1 MRRGCFVDSEF
12 SFCSKTCRIKK
23 ELALCADFQPAGKR
37 YPAAECV
44 AELADNI
51 KAAVG
56 RLNNMMNNLFVD
68 ARPDDLLRKKKSF
81 EELLA
86 EHEDRA
92 GDNSAYPES
101 KSNSGLGELE
111 SSSGGDPAELEDI
124 TEDNSAYLDS
134 KSDSRSSELES
145 SSGGNPA
152 ELEGKAEDNVVD
164 FDGKSDSSP
173 SNLNS
178 SPGDNSA
185 YLGGKGDKS
194 DADD

>member
-1 MRRGCFVDSEF
+1 MEKDCFNCKHYNKLRYMRRGCFVDSEF

-23 ELALCADFQPAGKR
+23 ELAICADFQPAGKR

-68 ARPDDLLRKKKSF
+68 ARPDDLLRKQKSF

-86 EHEDRA
+86 ELEDKAGNNVADLDSKSDSRSGELKSSSGGDPSEHEDRA

-101 KSNSGLGELE
+101 KSNSRLGELE
-111 SSSGGDPAELEDI
+111 SSSGN
-124 TEDNSAYLDS
+124 NSAY
-134 KSDSRSSELES
+134 
-145 SSGGNPA
+145 
-152 ELEGKAEDNVVD
+152 V
-164 FDGKSDSSP
+164 
-173 SNLNS
+173 
-178 SPGDNSA
+178 
-185 YLGGKGDKS
+185 GGKGDKS
-194 DADD
+194 DSDD

>member
-86 EHEDRA
+86 ERAALPGSISDDAAAEHEDRA
-92 GDNSAYPES
+92 GDNSV
-101 KSNSGLGELE
+101 
-111 SSSGGDPAELEDI
+111 
-124 TEDNSAYLDS
+124 YLDS
-134 KSDSRSSELES
+134 KSDSRSGDLKS
-145 SSGGNPA
+145 SPSGNPA
-152 ELEGKAEDNVVD
+152 ELE
-164 FDGKSDSSP
+164 S
-173 SNLNS
+173 
-178 SPGDNSA
+178 
-185 YLGGKGDKS
+185 KGDKS

>member
-1 MRRGCFVDSEF
+1 MEKDCFNCKHYNKLRYMRRGCFVDSEF

-86 EHEDRA
+86 ERAALPGSISDDAAAEHEDRA
-92 GDNSAYPES
+92 GDNSVSLES
-101 KSNSGLGELE
+101 KSNSRLGELE
-111 SSSGGDPAELEDI
+111 SSSGGNPAELESKAG
-124 TEDNSAYLDS
+124 DNSAYLDS
-134 KSDSRSSELES
+134 KSDSRSGDLKS
-145 SSGGNPA
+145 SPSGNPA
-152 ELEGKAEDNVVD
+152 ELE
-164 FDGKSDSSP
+164 S
-173 SNLNS
+173 
-178 SPGDNSA
+178 
-185 YLGGKGDKS
+185 KGDKS

>member
-23 ELALCADFQPAGKR
+23 ELAICADFQPAGKR

-68 ARPDDLLRKKKSF
+68 ARPDDLLRKQKSF

-86 EHEDRA
+86 ELEDKGGNNVADLESKSDSSPGDLESSPGGDPSELEDKA
-92 GDNSAYPES
+92 GNNVADLES
-101 KSNSGLGELE
+101 KSNSSSGDLE
-111 SSSGGDPAELEDI
+111 SSPGN
-124 TEDNSAYLDS
+124 NSVY
-134 KSDSRSSELES
+134 
-145 SSGGNPA
+145 
-152 ELEGKAEDNVVD
+152 V
-164 FDGKSDSSP
+164 
-173 SNLNS
+173 
-178 SPGDNSA
+178 
-185 YLGGKGDKS
+185 GGKGDKS

>member
-68 ARPDDLLRKKKSF
+68 ARPTICC
-81 EELLA
+81 A
-86 EHEDRA
+86 
-92 GDNSAYPES
+92 S
-101 KSNSGLGELE
+101 KSRLRSFWPSLKTKPE
-111 SSSGGDPAELEDI
+111 I
-124 TEDNSAYLDS
+124 TL
-134 KSDSRSSELES
+134 
-145 SSGGNPA
+145 PT
-152 ELEGKAEDNVVD
+152 
-164 FDGKSDSSP
+164 
-173 SNLNS
+173 
-178 SPGDNSA
+178 
-185 YLGGKGDKS
+185 
-194 DADD
+194 

>member
-1 MRRGCFVDSEF
+1 MEKDCFNCKHYNKLRYMRRGCFVDSEF
-12 SFCSKTCRIKK
+12 LFCSKTCRIKK

-86 EHEDRA
+86 ERAALPGSISDDAAAEHEDRA
-92 GDNSAYPES
+92 GDNSVSLES
-101 KSNSGLGELE
+101 KSNSRLGELE
-111 SSSGGDPAELEDI
+111 SSLGGNP
-124 TEDNSAYLDS
+124 
-134 KSDSRSSELES
+134 SELES
-145 SSGGNPA
+145 
-152 ELEGKAEDNVVD
+152 
-164 FDGKSDSSP
+164 
-173 SNLNS
+173 
-178 SPGDNSA
+178 
-185 YLGGKGDKS
+185 KGDKS

>member
-1 MRRGCFVDSEF
+1 MEKDCFNCKHYNKLRYMRRGCFVDSEF
-12 SFCSKTCRIKK
+12 SFYSKTCRIKK

-68 ARPDDLLRKKKSF
+68 ARPDDLLRKQKSF

-86 EHEDRA
+86 ELEDKA
-92 GDNSAYPES
+92 GNNVADLES
-101 KSNSGLGELE
+101 KSNSSPGDLE
-111 SSSGGDPAELEDI
+111 SSPGN
-124 TEDNSAYLDS
+124 NSAY
-134 KSDSRSSELES
+134 
-145 SSGGNPA
+145 
-152 ELEGKAEDNVVD
+152 V
-164 FDGKSDSSP
+164 
-173 SNLNS
+173 
-178 SPGDNSA
+178 
-185 YLGGKGDKS
+185 GGKGDKS

>member
-86 EHEDRA
+86 ERAALPGSISDDAAAEHEDRA
-92 GDNSAYPES
+92 GDNSVSLES
-101 KSNSGLGELE
+101 KSNSRLG
-111 SSSGGDPAELEDI
+111 
-124 TEDNSAYLDS
+124 
-134 KSDSRSSELES
+134 ELES

-152 ELEGKAEDNVVD
+152 ELEGKA
-164 FDGKSDSSP
+164 
-173 SNLNS
+173 
-178 SPGDNSA
+178 GDNSA
-185 YLGGKGDKS
+185 YLDSKSDSRSGDLKSSPSGNPAELESKGDKS

>member
-56 RLNNMMNNLFVD
+56 RLNNMMNSLFVD
-68 ARPDDLLRKKKSF
+68 ARPDDLLRKQKSF

-86 EHEDRA
+86 ELEGKA
-92 GDNSAYPES
+92 GNNAAD
-101 KSNSGLGELE
+101 LE
-111 SSSGGDPAELEDI
+111 
-124 TEDNSAYLDS
+124 S
-134 KSDSRSSELES
+134 KSDSK
-145 SSGGNPA
+145 SGD
-152 ELEGKAEDNVVD
+152 L
-164 FDGKSDSSP
+164 DSSP
-173 SNLNS
+173 GN
-178 SPGDNSA
+178 NSA
-185 YLGGKGDKS
+185 YVGGKGDKS

>member
-1 MRRGCFVDSEF
+1 MEKDCFNCKHYNKLRYMRRGCFVDSEF

-68 ARPDDLLRKKKSF
+68 ARPDDLLRKQKSF

-86 EHEDRA
+86 ELEDKA
-92 GDNSAYPES
+92 GNNVADLES
-101 KSNSGLGELE
+101 KSNSSPCDLD
-111 SSSGGDPAELEDI
+111 SSSGGDPAEHE
-124 TEDNSAYLDS
+124 Y
-134 KSDSRSSELES
+134 
-145 SSGGNPA
+145 
-152 ELEGKAEDNVVD
+152 KA
-164 FDGKSDSSP
+164 
-173 SNLNS
+173 
-178 SPGDNSA
+178 GDNSA